1 MVSNMEIDVLIIGAG
16 PSGIQAAIHAARRKV
31 STVIIGK
38 PANSAAAGAHI
49 ENYFGVVGPVDGIEL
64 LKNGIEQ
71 AVSFGA
77 EFVEENIVSASRE
90 GKMFLVKTEGN
101 KEYTAKAVIV
111 ATGISR
117 VKLGIPGE
125 KEFIGKGVSYCS
137 ACDCNFF
144 KGKDVAI
151 IGDETEAATSAELLA
166 KYASQVYWITD
177 KPKAIKSLVDRA
189 LLAGVIMKSAAPVQ
203 IRGTDKVTALALAD
217 GSEIALDG
225 VFIELGAKSA
235 ADLVMDLD
243 LMPEMDD
250 TIKVDGKFATKV
262 PGLFAC
268 GDVIGKP
275 WQMARAV
282 GQGCMAGLAA
292 ADYVKVAK

>member
-1 MVSNMEIDVLIIGAG
+1 MEIDVLIIGAG

-38 PANSAAAGAHI
+38 PSNSAAAGAHI
-49 ENYFGVVGPVDGIEL
+49 ENYFGVVGPVDGLEL
-64 LKNGIEQ
+64 LKNGIQQ

-77 EFVEENIVSASRE
+77 EFIEENVVSASKE
-90 GKMFLVKTEGN
+90 GKTYLIKTEGD

-137 ACDCNFF
+137 VCDCNFF
-144 KGKDVAI
+144 KGKAVAI

-166 KYASQVYWITD
+166 KYASQVYWIT
-177 KPKAIKSLVDRA
+177 KEPKAVKSLVDRA
-189 LLAGVIMKSAAPVQ
+189 LLAGVVMKSAAPVE
-203 IRGTDKVTALALAD
+203 IRGKDRVESLTLED

-250 TIKVDGKFATKV
+250 TIKVDGRFATKV

-282 GQGCMAGLAA
+282 GQGCMAGLSA
-292 ADYVKVAK
+292 ADFIKVTK

>member
-1 MVSNMEIDVLIIGAG
+1 MVPNMEIDVVIIGAG

-38 PANSAAAGAHI
+38 RSNSASAGAHI
-49 ENYFGVVGPVDGIEL
+49 ENYFGVVGPIDGIEL

-77 EFVEENIVSASRE
+77 EFVEENVVSTNRE
-90 GKMFLVKTEGN
+90 GKTFIIKTEGN

-125 KEFIGKGVSYCS
+125 KEFVGKGVSYCS
-137 ACDCNFF
+137 VCDCNFF
-144 KGKDVAI
+144 KGKSVAI
-151 IGDETEAATSAELLA
+151 IGDETEAAVSAELMT
-166 KYASQVYWITD
+166 KYASQVYWIT
-177 KPKAIKSLVDRA
+177 KEPKAVKSLVDRA
-189 LLAGVIMKSAAPVQ
+189 LLAGVIMKSAAPTE
-203 IRGTDKVTALALAD
+203 IRGTDKVNALALED
-217 GSEIALDG
+217 GSEITLDG

-235 ADLVMDLD
+235 ADLVMDMD

-250 TIKVDGKFATKV
+250 TIKVDGKFATKI

-275 WQMARAV
+275 WQIARAV
-282 GQGCMAGLAA
+282 GQGCMAGLSA
-292 ADYVKVAK
+292 ADFIKVTK

>member
-1 MVSNMEIDVLIIGAG
+1 MVSNMEIDVAVIGAG

-38 PANSAAAGAHI
+38 PINSAAAGAHI
-49 ENYFGVVGPVDGIEL
+49 ENYFGVVGPIDGIEL
-64 LKNGIEQ
+64 LNNGIEQ

-77 EFVEENIVSASRE
+77 EFVEENVVSANRE
-90 GKMFLVKTEGN
+90 GKLFLIKTEGN

-144 KGKDVAI
+144 KSKAVAI
-151 IGDETEAATSAELLA
+151 IGDETEAAISAELLA
-166 KYASQVYWITD
+166 KYASQVYWITK
-177 KPKAIKSLVDRA
+177 KPKAVKSLVDRA
-189 LLAGVIMKSAAPVQ
+189 LLAGVVMKSAAPVE
-203 IRGTDKVTALALAD
+203 IRGTDKVTSLILED

-282 GQGCMAGLAA
+282 GQGCIAGLSA
-292 ADYVKVAK
+292 ADYIKVTK